1 MGILEF
7 ARGSENTATEANV
20 AENKPETKSPEAR
33 DLGDINSQPDHA
45 TENAHLG
52 LQKVEAVAL
61 VWSKKVVWC
70 TYAWIWVCFF
80 LLALQSAIS
89 IIAQQTAFAGFM
101 AAPAISTANILASIV
116 GGVLKLP
123 VGKIL
128 NIWGRSEGLCASLVV
143 YLLGLIILASCNGPS
158 SYAAGYVLYW
168 VGYDAIYLILQV
180 FIADTSG
187 LRNRAFAFAF
197 ASTPFICTAF
207 TGPLAG
213 ENFVNKTGG
222 WRWAYGAFCII
233 MPAVFLPLAAVFK
246 FHERKGQRLGLYK
259 HVHSGR
265 TIMQSIVHYFR
276 EFDVIGALLLMAGW
290 ILILL
295 PFSLAS
301 YGRAEYKSATFI
313 AMFIVGFFTLF
324 LFAAWEKFVAR
335 VHFVDYKLIKKRT
348 VLGACVLTTVTNF
361 SFYCW
366 DLYFLNF
373 CTVVFNLSQGM
384 AGYMMQIYN
393 VGSCFWGVV
402 IGIWMRFTKE
412 FKYTCLCFAAPLLI
426 LGAGLMIKFRGEGG
440 DDIGYVIMCQIF
452 IAFGGGTLVIGQ
464 EMAVMAASD
473 RQGVPMMLA
482 LIGLCQ
488 SLGLATGGAVQSAI
502 YNNLFVDA
510 LRSKLPGDMK
520 SQAMEIS
527 NAGYLVQKEYPLG
540 SVQRNAVNYAW
551 GYSQKYGCIAATAI
565 LALALPSIAIWKN
578 YRLDKKQN
586 KGTVL

>member
-1 MGILEF
+1 MVCIP
-7 ARGSENTATEANV
+7 SC
-20 AENKPETKSPEAR
+20 
-33 DLGDINSQPDHA
+33 D
-45 TENAHLG
+45 
-52 LQKVEAVAL
+52 KVM
-61 VWSKKVVWC
+61 KV
-70 TYAWIWVCFF
+70 
-80 LLALQSAIS
+80 
-89 IIAQQTAFAGFM
+89 
-101 AAPAISTANILASIV
+101 STLTC
-116 GGVLKLP
+116 L
-123 VGKIL
+123 
-128 NIWGRSEGLCASLVV
+128 
-143 YLLGLIILASCNGPS
+143 
-158 SYAAGYVLYW
+158 
-168 VGYDAIYLILQV
+168 
-180 FIADTSG
+180 
-187 LRNRAFAFAF
+187 
-197 ASTPFICTAF
+197 
-207 TGPLAG
+207 
-213 ENFVNKTGG
+213 
-222 WRWAYGAFCII
+222 
-233 MPAVFLPLAAVFK
+233 
-246 FHERKGQRLGLYK
+246 
-259 HVHSGR
+259 
-265 TIMQSIVHYFR
+265 
-276 EFDVIGALLLMAGW
+276 VIGALLLMAGW

-313 AMFIVGFFTLF
+313 AMFIIGFFTLF

-335 VHFVDYKLIKKRT
+335 VHFVDYKLIRKRT
-348 VLGACVLTTVTNF
+348 VLGACVLTIVTNF

-373 CTVVFNLSQGM
+373 CTVVFDLSQGM
-384 AGYMMQIYN
+384 AGYMTQIYN

-402 IGIWMRFTKE
+402 IGLWMRFTKE

-473 RQGVPMMLA
+473 REGVPMMLA

-488 SLGLATGGAVQSAI
+488 SLGLAIGGTVQSAI

-540 SVQRNAVNYAW
+540 SDQRNAVNYAW

-565 LALALPSIAIWKN
+565 LVLALPSIAIWKN

-586 KGTVL
+586 KGTML

>member
-1 MGILEF
+1 M
-7 ARGSENTATEANV
+7 
-20 AENKPETKSPEAR
+20 
-33 DLGDINSQPDHA
+33 
-45 TENAHLG
+45 
-52 LQKVEAVAL
+52 KV
-61 VWSKKVVWC
+61 
-70 TYAWIWVCFF
+70 
-80 LLALQSAIS
+80 
-89 IIAQQTAFAGFM
+89 
-101 AAPAISTANILASIV
+101 STLTC
-116 GGVLKLP
+116 L
-123 VGKIL
+123 
-128 NIWGRSEGLCASLVV
+128 
-143 YLLGLIILASCNGPS
+143 
-158 SYAAGYVLYW
+158 
-168 VGYDAIYLILQV
+168 
-180 FIADTSG
+180 
-187 LRNRAFAFAF
+187 
-197 ASTPFICTAF
+197 
-207 TGPLAG
+207 
-213 ENFVNKTGG
+213 
-222 WRWAYGAFCII
+222 
-233 MPAVFLPLAAVFK
+233 
-246 FHERKGQRLGLYK
+246 
-259 HVHSGR
+259 
-265 TIMQSIVHYFR
+265 
-276 EFDVIGALLLMAGW
+276 VIGALLLMAGW

-348 VLGACVLTTVTNF
+348 VLGACILTTITNF

-366 DLYFLNF
+366 DLYFLYF
-373 CTVVFNLSQGM
+373 CTVVFDLSQGM
-384 AGYMMQIYN
+384 AGYMTQIYN

-402 IGIWMRFTKE
+402 IGLWMRFTKE
-412 FKYTCLCFAAPLLI
+412 FKYTCLFFAAPLLI

-440 DDIGYVIMCQIF
+440 GDIGYVIMCQIF

-473 RQGVPMMLA
+473 REGVPMMLA

-502 YNNLFVDA
+502 YNNVFVDA
-510 LRSKLPGDMK
+510 LRSKLPNDMK

-527 NAGYLVQKEYPLG
+527 NAGYLAQKQYPLG
-540 SVQRNAVNYAW
+540 SDQRNAVNYAW